1 MKSKNAFVVWIGI
14 CSLAAALIVI
24 FPAESFGQNPRWK
37 GRVETVDGVKVVRNP
52 AAPLHADVRYDLA
65 QDLQIGTE
73 DDDKYVFGV
82 ISSIQVD
89 DDGNIYVCDIKL
101 TRVQKYD
108 KNGRFLATIGKKGQG
123 PGEYDNP
130 FEAFSR
136 PKASNLFVR
145 SNMRVMEYDSTG
157 VYKTQTILRHFPNKT
172 GADGDGNLWAVP
184 NKVDGTKETRSV
196 EKIGRDGET
205 LWSSAVFPYERYRR
219 ILPSGGTVVGTSG
232 WEFDV
237 HFAVADEGAI
247 WYGYS
252 GAYEMT
258 VIDKDGKI
266 LFRVV
271 KEGSKE
277 PFGAADKK
285 PEVSP
290 DYKPFFYGLT
300 SDDAGRIYATRAN
313 MMATAP
319 GKPCPFDVFGRD
331 GICLYTISL
340 PRARVFTIKNGYLYT
355 RDVAG
360 EDDLPV
366 VRRYRIK
373 NWDSLKRSA
382 DE

>member
-1 MKSKNAFVVWIGI
+1 MKESRYRNLAIGI
-14 CSLAAALIVI
+14 LILAAAKG
-24 FPAESFGQNPRWK
+24 FFAQAPAWK
-37 GRVETVDGVKVVRNP
+37 GKIETVDGIRVIRNP
-52 AAPLHADVRYDLA
+52 VAPLFGDVKFDLE
-65 QDLQIGTE
+65 QDLQIGME
-73 DDDKYVFGV
+73 DDDNYVFGV

-108 KNGRFLATIGKKGQG
+108 KNGRFLAMIGKKGQG
-123 PGEYDNP
+123 PGEYENP
-130 FEAFSR
+130 FEAFFR
-136 PKASNLFVR
+136 PRASSLYVR
-145 SNMRVMEYDSTG
+145 SNMRVLEYDSTG
-157 VYKTQTILRHFPNKT
+157 VYKTQTILRHFPYKT
-172 GADGDGNLWAVP
+172 GADSDGNIWAVP
-184 NKVDGTKETRSV
+184 NKIDGTKETRSV
-196 EKIGRDGET
+196 EKTGRDGET
-205 LWSSAVFPYERYRR
+205 LWSSAVYPYERYRR
-219 ILPSGGTVVGTSG
+219 VLPNGSMVSGTSG

-237 HFAVADEGAI
+237 HFAVADEGTI

-258 VIDKDGKI
+258 VIDKDGKT
-266 LFRVV
+266 LFKVV

-290 DYKPFFYGLT
+290 DFKPFFYGLT
-300 SDDAGRIYATRAN
+300 SDDAGRIYVTRAN

-331 GICLYTISL
+331 GICLYTITL

-366 VRRYRIK
+366 VKRYRIK
-373 NWDSLKRSA
+373 NWSSLRA
-382 DE
+382 TAGEE